1 MSSNRALV
9 QNAWRGCRSGD
20 EAHSLADVF
29 DPDVVAE
36 AASLQLAGKLFFA
49 GEGPNDAYVLHLKN
63 KATGQKR
70 GRAAE
75 SGQGGGRVR
84 GRGHGRWRRASQV
97 RRPQRRKETMQAG
110 SPTPA
115 ARVTATATSTAAA
128 AVAAS
133 PAAAG
138 RVWRRCRARPASARR
153 PCRAD
158 WLDWD
163 CNCSIVAQSSH
174 EKI

>member
-1 MSSNRALV
+1 
-9 QNAWRGCRSGD
+9 
-20 EAHSLADVF
+20 
-29 DPDVVAE
+29 
-36 AASLQLAGKLFFA
+36 
-49 GEGPNDAYVLHLKN
+49 
-63 KATGQKR
+63 
-70 GRAAE
+70 
-75 SGQGGGRVR
+75 
-84 GRGHGRWRRASQV
+84 
-97 RRPQRRKETMQAG
+97 MQAG

-115 ARVTATATSTAAA
+115 ARVTATATLTAAATAAAA

-158 WLDWD
+158 WLDCD

-174 EKI
+174 EKVQAPSRAASPNFTEKWHSECLKKANFLEAKAKYPPQKRKSELGVAVRYLVCEFQAPAHGRGKSLENRLTASACNLFSMESSA